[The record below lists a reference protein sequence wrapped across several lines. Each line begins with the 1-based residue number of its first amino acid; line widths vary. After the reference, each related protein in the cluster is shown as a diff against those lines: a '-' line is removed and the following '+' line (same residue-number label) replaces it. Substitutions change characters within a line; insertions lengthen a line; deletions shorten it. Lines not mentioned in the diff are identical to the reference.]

1 MDTAEESVLTG
12 NVAQA
17 PQHFYQLVFCTVK
30 SLALKL
36 FYFNREHVT
45 LFFFFVVSRTSD
57 YVPSRSFT
65 SFLRKKSRYP
75 RKLVGTPDNIGR
87 TLVMSCLCQSTSLA
101 ILAGRQ
107 YCLKQ

>member
-45 LFFFFVVSRTSD
+45 LFFFLWFQEPQIMSQIEV
-57 YVPSRSFT
+57 
-65 SFLRKKSRYP
+65 LRHFFEKR
-75 RKLVGTPDNIGR
+75 VDT
-87 TLVMSCLCQSTSLA
+87 QESLLGHQT
-101 ILAGRQ
+101 I
-107 YCLKQ
+107 